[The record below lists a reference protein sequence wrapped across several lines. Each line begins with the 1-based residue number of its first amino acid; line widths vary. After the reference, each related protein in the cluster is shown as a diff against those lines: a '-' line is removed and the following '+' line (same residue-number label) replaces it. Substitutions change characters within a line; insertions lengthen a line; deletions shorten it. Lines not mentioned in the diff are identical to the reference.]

1 MIGENRNISH
11 FVTDTVDVPD
21 LNKFLSIYKSN
32 LDDDFVLDYYIHLYT
47 DYIRFKY
54 FITDYIKYTSIYDIN
69 NNKTK
74 LANNEIAKY
83 IYNDYTKLNT
93 KIINKYN
100 LELNI
105 FYEEHALFK
114 NIIKEIPMDKI
125 NIIIEKAGL
134 IIKNSKETKPYL
146 FDIKN
151 VTRFIDFCVKALLD
165 DLSNLDVYKFW
176 QQA

>member
-1 MIGENRNISH
+1 M
-11 FVTDTVDVPD
+11 
-21 LNKFLSIYKSN
+21 
-32 LDDDFVLDYYIHLYT
+32 
-47 DYIRFKY
+47 
-54 FITDYIKYTSIYDIN
+54 
-69 NNKTK
+69 
-74 LANNEIAKY
+74 ANNEIAKY

-114 NIIKEIPMDKI
+114 NIIKEIPMNKI

-165 DLSNLDVYKFW
+165 DLSNLGVYKF
-176 QQA
+176 